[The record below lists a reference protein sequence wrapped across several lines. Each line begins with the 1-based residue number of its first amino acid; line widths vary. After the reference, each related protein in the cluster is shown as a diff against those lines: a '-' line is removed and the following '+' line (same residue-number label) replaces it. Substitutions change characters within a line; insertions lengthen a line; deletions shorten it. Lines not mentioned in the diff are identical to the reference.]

1 MLRSFRVINHRSIRD
16 EQEFQLMPAYDKNRP
31 VIPVAAIFGANASG
45 KSNILDALR
54 FMRSAVVDSFS
65 RWEPAA
71 PVPRTPFRL
80 TPEAAT
86 TPSTYAVD
94 IVIDNTRY
102 AYGFTLDDHQ
112 ILEEWLHAYP
122 LGRRRVIFDRT
133 GPDIKFGTTIAESKD
148 FAELLERFTRP
159 SALVLSVTAQSEWE
173 PAMPAYGWFRDV
185 LTFAPT
191 PGNLDLE
198 SLRKRLALNSFSRAA
213 FVSLVRQADL
223 GITDVAVEDYEDP
236 LWRERAAE
244 AIRSYEDAR
253 AEEAAAV
260 HRLAEVTPDAESMDR
275 ARGELRVARNAA
287 LEAAARV
294 DKYHGLASN
303 SKKTR
308 LLFRHVSNQSTAVF
322 GLNDESNG
330 TRTWLGLLDRAL
342 SAIEAGAVMVV
353 DEVDASL
360 HPQLTARLVRLFQ
373 GEETNPRHAQL
384 VFTTHDA
391 SLLGTSLDGE
401 LLARDQV
408 FFVEKDREGATSLY
422 ALTDFH
428 PRKEDNRE
436 RRYLGG
442 SYGAVPVI
450 SDYEFAKAL
459 TTRGEEHHASSE
471 EPAR

>member
-159 SALVLSVTAQSEWE
+159 SALVLSVTAQSEW
-173 PAMPAYGWFRDV
+173 PSTMPAYRWFRDA
-185 LTFAPT
+185 LTFSPR
-191 PGNLDLE
+191 PGTLDMP
-198 SLRKRLALNSFSRAA
+198 SLRSRLASDSLTRVSFIELIRH
-213 FVSLVRQADL
+213 ADL
-223 GITDVAVEDYEDP
+223 GILDVIVE
-236 LWRERAAE
+236 ERPDADWVALAAQDASLRDKLAATAAE
-244 AIRSYEDAR
+244 A
-253 AEEAAAV
+253 
-260 HRLAEVTPDAESMDR
+260 M
-275 ARGELRVARNAA
+275 A
-287 LEAAARV
+287 LEREGVTAQQRRPVLDRMRQIESEYLDLGHRIMNA
-294 DKYHGLASN
+294 D
-303 SKKTR
+303 R
-308 LLFRHVSNQSTAVF
+308 LSVPRLVFRHASGRGRNVLFELA
-322 GLNDESNG
+322 DESDG

-342 SAIEAGAVMVV
+342 RAFEDGAVMVV

-391 SLLGTSLDGE
+391 SLLGMSLDGE

-442 SYGAVPVI
+442 SYGAVPVV